1 LGGSGCGR
9 TPKPTALRK
18 LQGNP
23 GKRPINVAAP
33 APAPGEPIMPAGLSA
48 AAQAEWRAIVPELL
62 TLGVLSVTDGKALAA
77 YCHNFS
83 RWMEAEEEIV
93 RLGLVL
99 EEAIT
104 IGEGETR
111 IITGY
116 KYKRN
121 PAVTISNDAQKLMK
135 SFLIEFGLTPASR
148 SRVHANKKSDEESL
162 EEKFFSQADATQT
175 TAKTAPS
182 KSVN

>member
-1 LGGSGCGR
+1 
-9 TPKPTALRK
+9 
-18 LQGNP
+18 
-23 GKRPINVAAP
+23 
-33 APAPGEPIMPAGLSA
+33 
-48 AAQAEWRAIVPELL
+48 
-62 TLGVLSVTDGKALAA
+62 
-77 YCHNFS
+77 
-83 RWMEAEEEIV
+83 MEAEEEIV